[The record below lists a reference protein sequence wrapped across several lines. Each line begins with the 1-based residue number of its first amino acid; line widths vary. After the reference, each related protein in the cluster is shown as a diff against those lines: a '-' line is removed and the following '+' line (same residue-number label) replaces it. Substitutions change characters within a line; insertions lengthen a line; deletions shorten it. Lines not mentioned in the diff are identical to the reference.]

1 MKILHILSTLTLFI
15 TQFSL
20 WGQSSLLWKVEGGNI
35 TEPVYLFGTVHIIPA
50 DQFEVTSRLD
60 SVAAASDRF
69 VFEMDLNA
77 PQLQMEILKALKI
90 DSVKNLKELY
100 TPKEYKKL
108 SKAMEKHGLSVAMF
122 EQFKPLMAQQQLMQ
136 LAVLKDTKGYET
148 YFLAKAR
155 ELGKL
160 TGGLDE
166 PEVQLAALKA
176 ISLKDQAKSLYET
189 ALNPK
194 KSAKELNKM
203 YEVYKSQDV
212 EAIYKYIADADEFSS
227 LNDPLLI
234 VRNKRWVQKMKEE
247 MFGSGEKLFIA
258 VGAAHLGGPE
268 GLISLLRSEGYNVNP
283 VPVK

>member
-1 MKILHILSTLTLFI
+1 MKILHILSTFTLFI
-15 TQFSL
+15 SQLSVF
-20 WGQSSLLWKVEGGNI
+20 GQSSLLWKVEGGNI
-35 TEPVYLFGTVHIIPA
+35 TQPVYLFGTVHIIPA
-50 DQFEVTSRLD
+50 DQFEVTPRLD
-60 SVAAASDRF
+60 SVAAGSDRF

-77 PQLQMEILKALKI
+77 PQLQMEVLKALKI
-90 DSVKNLKELY
+90 DSVKTLKELY

-108 SKAMEKHGLSVAMF
+108 SKAMDKHGLSVAMF

-148 YFLAKAR
+148 YFLAKAK

-176 ISLKDQAKSLYET
+176 ISLKDQARSLYET
-189 ALNPK
+189 ATNPK
-194 KSAKELNKM
+194 KSARELDKM
-203 YEVYKSQDV
+203 YQVYKSQDV
-212 EAIYKYIADADEFSS
+212 EAIYNYIANADEFSS

-234 VRNKRWVQKMKEE
+234 VRNKRWAEKMKD
-247 MFGSGEKLFIA
+247 MFAGNEKLFIA

-268 GLISLLRSEGYNVNP
+268 GLISLLRSEGYTVSP